1 MFFSRR
7 FRVAKPPRVAKV
19 ERMNLTSENVQ
30 VRRGHIGIN
39 RKAFSVRETA
49 IALGISRT
57 SVRRLIQRGLLR
69 PNRALRHLLIP
80 ATEID
85 RFLQ

>member
-1 MFFSRR
+1 MS
-7 FRVAKPPRVAKV
+7 
-19 ERMNLTSENVQ
+19 LTSENFPVQ
-30 VRRGHIGIN
+30 RGNVGIN
-39 RKAFSVRETA
+39 RKAFSVQETA
-49 IALGISRT
+49 VALGISPI

-80 ATEID
+80 AAEID

>member
-1 MFFSRR
+1 
-7 FRVAKPPRVAKV
+7 
-19 ERMNLTSENVQ
+19 MNPTSENFAL
-30 VRRGHIGIN
+30 RPDDYGIN

-49 IALGISRT
+49 IALGISRM

-80 ATEID
+80 LSEID
-85 RFLQ
+85 RFLQQQR

>member
-1 MFFSRR
+1 MS
-7 FRVAKPPRVAKV
+7 
-19 ERMNLTSENVQ
+19 LTSENFQ
-30 VRRGHIGIN
+30 VRRDDVGIS

-49 IALGISRT
+49 IALGISPI

-80 ATEID
+80 ASEID